1 MFLNDE
7 EIKTI
12 QKTLNYSSIDICMF
26 YSSQLFFPY
35 ISSENKEAV
44 IKEMIDNI
52 SKVRKVDSC
61 LYDEIMQ
68 REKLSVTE
76 FGKGVAF
83 PHPCHPC
90 TDVTFVAIG
99 ILNKPIVWNE
109 EKVQLIYMLV
119 LGREPIDKS
128 IIQNF
133 YEKTADLLMNRKKIK
148 TIINH
153 RQYSIFIEQLLEE

>member
-1 MFLNDE
+1 
-7 EIKTI
+7 
-12 QKTLNYSSIDICMF
+12 
-26 YSSQLFFPY
+26 
-35 ISSENKEAV
+35 
-44 IKEMIDNI
+44 MIDNI